1 MSKSYKKQ
9 TDPLVYKNTKT
20 RTYDRFERKN
30 LNQQIRTMKY
40 STSIVD
46 PEDIDDWDEEDDSWE
61 FEDNDRS

>member
-9 TDPLVYKNTKT
+9 TDPLVYKNIKT

-40 STSIVD
+40 NTSLID
-46 PEDIDDWDEEDDSWE
+46 PDDIDDWDEDDDSWE
-61 FEDNDRS
+61 FENNDRG

>member
-40 STSIVD
+40 NTSIVD
-46 PEDIDDWDEEDDSWE
+46 PDDIEDWDEDDDSWE
-61 FEDNDRS
+61 FEDNDRT